1 MRLRISYSP
10 LAISLIALLS
20 TVAAPARAQNPEH
33 PKQASPQEQAEAAE
47 TTEFP
52 EYPDTAEGLENLMNE
67 MLRLDRSGDRKTL
80 AVYAKS
86 LELPD
91 GDAWYSRA
99 FGAEAGSQFAEQTAP
114 MRNNAEHEAVNMIG
128 TMQREGLVGVKA
140 VKFTAACNDDA
151 TSEEYPILILRQ
163 HQETLYDVRF
173 RDSARQ
179 TIWGFFVYADGG
191 FRYAA
196 MPQRMK
202 LRDVLGPP
210 AQGRLKVD
218 ASVQAGKLIR
228 KAAPDF
234 SRLKNS
240 SNTSRHVVLHAII
253 GKDGSVR
260 DVSLLEGACGPSE
273 VVINA
278 FRQWLYSPT
287 LVNGEP
293 VELET
298 TASFTT
304 DSW

>member
-1 MRLRISYSP
+1 MRWRTPTLPLVISFFA
-10 LAISLIALLS
+10 LHLTIS
-20 TVAAPARAQNPEH
+20 APARAQNPEH
-33 PKQASPQEQAEAAE
+33 PKPASPQEQAEAVE

-67 MLRLDRSGDRKTL
+67 MLRLRRSGDRKTL

-91 GDAWYSRA
+91 GDAWFSRV
-99 FGAEAGSQFAEQTAP
+99 FGAEAGSQIAEQTAP
-114 MRNNAEHEAVNMIG
+114 MRNNTEHEAVNMIG

-140 VKFTAACNDDA
+140 VAFTAACNDDA
-151 TSEEYPILILRQ
+151 TAEEYPILVLRQ

-191 FRYAA
+191 FHYAA
-196 MPQRMK
+196 MPQRMR
-202 LRDVLGPP
+202 LHDALGPP
-210 AQGRLKVD
+210 APGRQKVD
-218 ASVQAGKLIR
+218 ASVQAGKLVY
-228 KAAPDF
+228 KVAPDY

-240 SNTSRHVVLHAII
+240 PNTSRNVVLYAVIA
-253 GKDGSVR
+253 KDGSVR

-273 VVINA
+273 VVISA
-278 FRQWLYSPT
+278 FRQWRYSPT

-298 TASFTT
+298 TASFTI